1 MSTAGAEGEQVKWSH
16 CAGEARGKRVCS
28 GLGRYT
34 LEIPPTPAKRPR
46 QPQKRN
52 GIPGPAEVELLYV
65 RTARGVQVA
74 TRSLPQLACRA
85 TGLTGPTAARFST
98 HHGLIDRV
106 GMRCGHRADIV
117 AQFSKLFFYLSDP
130 GVRKRVCEGKE

>member
-16 CAGEARGKRVCS
+16 CAGDARGKRICS

-34 LEIPPTPAKRPR
+34 LESHPTPAKRPR

-85 TGLTGPTAARFST
+85 RSEER
-98 HHGLIDRV
+98 RV
-106 GMRCGHRADIV
+106 G
-117 AQFSKLFFYLSDP
+117 
-130 GVRKRVCEGKE
+130 KECVSTCRSRWSPYHEKKKEIETDTTHNYDN

>member
-1 MSTAGAEGEQVKWSH
+1 MIRQPPRSTRTVTPFP
-16 CAGEARGKRVCS
+16 
-28 GLGRYT
+28 YPT
-34 LEIPPTPAKRPR
+34 LFRSRPR
-46 QPQKRN
+46 QPQTRN
-52 GIPGPAEVELLYV
+52 GIPVPAEVELLYV

-117 AQFSKLFFYLSDP
+117 AQFSKLFFYRSEARRL
-130 GVRKRVCEGKE
+130 GKGRFSTCRSRWAPEH

>member
-1 MSTAGAEGEQVKWSH
+1 MLQRPHKSTRTV
-16 CAGEARGKRVCS
+16 
-28 GLGRYT
+28 T
-34 LEIPPTPAKRPR
+34 LFPSATRFR
-46 QPQKRN
+46 SPQKRN
-52 GIPGPAEVELLYV
+52 GGPGPAEVELLYV

-74 TRSLPQLACRA
+74 TRGLPQLACRA

-117 AQFSKLFFYLSDP
+117 AQFSKLFFRSEE
-130 GVRKRVCEGKE
+130 RRVGKECVSTCSSRWCPYQ

>member
-1 MSTAGAEGEQVKWSH
+1 MIRRPPRSTRTYTLFPYTTLFRSGD
-16 CAGEARGKRVCS
+16 ARGKRICS

-34 LEIPPTPAKRPR
+34 LESHPTPAKRPR

-117 AQFSKLFFYLSDP
+117 AD
-130 GVRKRVCEGKE
+130 RKSTRLNSSH

>member
-16 CAGEARGKRVCS
+16 CAGDARGKRICS

-34 LEIPPTPAKRPR
+34 LESHPTPAKRPR

-52 GIPGPAEVELLYV
+52 GIPGQAEVELLYV

-74 TRSLPQLACRA
+74 NRSLPQLACRA
-85 TGLTGPTAARFST
+85 PGLTGPTAPRYRT
-98 HHGLIDRV
+98 HPRLLDRV
-106 GMRCGHRADIV
+106 RMRIGPR
-117 AQFSKLFFYLSDP
+117 
-130 GVRKRVCEGKE
+130 

>member
-1 MSTAGAEGEQVKWSH
+1 MLQRPHKSTRTV
-16 CAGEARGKRVCS
+16 
-28 GLGRYT
+28 T
-34 LEIPPTPAKRPR
+34 LFPSATRFR
-46 QPQKRN
+46 SPQKRN

-106 GMRCGHRADIV
+106 GMRCGHRARSEEHTSELQSLMRTSYAV
-117 AQFSKLFFYLSDP
+117 FCLQK
-130 GVRKRVCEGKE
+130 KTKHNHHTT